1 MIIYKISKSCR
12 YSSASDHSQFEVD
25 RDIAPNEFY
34 LYRENWK
41 INPGGDFEKLVS
53 NNFVKVVNT
62 DWLSNHP
69 DYYGH
74 RIFDDTTP
82 EKNGLTQYLNFIQG
96 NI

>member
-12 YSSASDHSQFEVD
+12 YSNASDHSQFEVD
-25 RDIAPNEFY
+25 RDIEPNEFY

-41 INPGGDFEKLVS
+41 INPGGDFEKLIS
-53 NNFVKVVNT
+53 NNFIKIVNT
-62 DWLSNHP
+62 SWLDNHP

-74 RIFDDTTP
+74 SILDDVNV
-82 EKNGLTQYLNFIQG
+82 EKNGYTEYLNFVQG